1 MLKFGWF
8 AEAPIDFE
16 HKNYV
21 LLSYLKEIDESYS
34 YHKLSPYLL
43 YTEKLVQDM
52 KLFKDNEWKFT
63 NSLWTPIVSFSLQT
77 GIRRREVQKG
87 DEIVSKEEYERLWIS
102 DDEFLDDDNRGINNK
117 EILRLHIQLR

>member
-1 MLKFGWF
+1 MLKFDF
-8 AEAPIDFE
+8 YYQPPIDFE

-52 KLFKDNEWKFT
+52 KLFQDNEWKFT

-87 DEIVSKEEYERLWIS
+87 DEI
-102 DDEFLDDDNRGINNK
+102 K
-117 EILRLHIQLR
+117 EIIEIVHYSIPLLQSKVNLGWKLLDKYPQVLF

>member
-1 MLKFGWF
+1 MLQFDF
-8 AEAPIDFE
+8 YYQPPIDFE

-21 LLSYLKEIDESYS
+21 LLSYLKEIDEAYS

-52 KLFKDNEWKFT
+52 KFFQDNEWRFT
-63 NSLWTPIVSFSLQT
+63 NSLWTPIVSFNLQT

-87 DEIVSKEEYERLWIS
+87 EEMKEIIEIVHYSIPLLESKVNLGWKLLERYPQVL
-102 DDEFLDDDNRGINNK
+102 F
-117 EILRLHIQLR
+117 

>member
-1 MLKFGWF
+1 MLKFDWF

-21 LLSYLKEIDESYS
+21 LLSYLKEIDEAYS

-52 KLFKDNEWKFT
+52 KFFQDNEWRFT
-63 NSLWTPIVSFSLQT
+63 NSLWTPIVSFNLQT

-87 DEIVSKEEYERLWIS
+87 EEMKEIIEIVHYSIPLLESKVNLGWTLLERYPQVL
-102 DDEFLDDDNRGINNK
+102 F
-117 EILRLHIQLR
+117 

>member
-1 MLKFGWF
+1 MLKFDWF

-34 YHKLSPYLL
+34 YHRLSPYLL

-87 DEIVSKEEYERLWIS
+87 DEI
-102 DDEFLDDDNRGINNK
+102 K
-117 EILRLHIQLR
+117 EIIEIVHYSIPLLQSKVNLGWKLLEKYPQVLF

>member
-1 MLKFGWF
+1 MLKFDWF

-52 KLFKDNEWKFT
+52 KLFQDNEWKFT

-87 DEIVSKEEYERLWIS
+87 DEI
-102 DDEFLDDDNRGINNK
+102 K
-117 EILRLHIQLR
+117 EIIEIVHYSIPLLQSKVNLGWKLLDKYPQVLF

>member
-1 MLKFGWF
+1 MLKFDF
-8 AEAPIDFE
+8 YYEPPIDFE

-21 LLSYLKEIDESYS
+21 LLSYLKEIDEAYS

-52 KLFKDNEWKFT
+52 KFFQDNEWRFT
-63 NSLWTPIVSFSLQT
+63 NSLWTPIVSFNLQT

-87 DEIVSKEEYERLWIS
+87 EEMKEIIEIVHYSIPLLQSKVNLGWKLLEKYPQVL
-102 DDEFLDDDNRGINNK
+102 F
-117 EILRLHIQLR
+117 

>member
-1 MLKFGWF
+1 MLKFDWF

-52 KLFKDNEWKFT
+52 KLFQDNEWKFT

-87 DEIVSKEEYERLWIS
+87 GEMKEIIEIVHYSIPLLQSKVNLGWKLLEKYPQVL
-102 DDEFLDDDNRGINNK
+102 F
-117 EILRLHIQLR
+117 

>member
-1 MLKFGWF
+1 MLKFDWF

-21 LLSYLKEIDESYS
+21 LLSYLKEIDEAYS

-52 KLFKDNEWKFT
+52 KFFQDNEWGFT

-87 DEIVSKEEYERLWIS
+87 EEMKEIIEIVHYSIPLLESKVNLGWKLLERYPQVL
-102 DDEFLDDDNRGINNK
+102 F
-117 EILRLHIQLR
+117 

>member
-1 MLKFGWF
+1 MLKINWYF
-8 AEAPIDFE
+8 ESPIDFE

-52 KLFKDNEWKFT
+52 KKFEEVEWKFT

-87 DEIVSKEEYERLWIS
+87 DEI
-102 DDEFLDDDNRGINNK
+102 K
-117 EILRLHIQLR
+117 EIIEIVHYSIPLLQSKVNLGWKLLEKYPQVLF

>member
-1 MLKFGWF
+1 MLKFDF
-8 AEAPIDFE
+8 YYQPPIDFE

-87 DEIVSKEEYERLWIS
+87 DEI
-102 DDEFLDDDNRGINNK
+102 K
-117 EILRLHIQLR
+117 EIIEIVHYSIPLLQSKVNLGWKLLERYPQVLF

>member
-1 MLKFGWF
+1 MLKFNWF

-34 YHKLSPYLL
+34 YHRLSPYLL

-87 DEIVSKEEYERLWIS
+87 DEI
-102 DDEFLDDDNRGINNK
+102 K
-117 EILRLHIQLR
+117 EIIEIVHYSIPLLQSKVNLGWKLLEKYPQVLF

>member
-1 MLKFGWF
+1 MLKFDWF

-21 LLSYLKEIDESYS
+21 LLSYLKEIDEAYS

-52 KLFKDNEWKFT
+52 KFFQDNEWRFT
-63 NSLWTPIVSFSLQT
+63 NSLWTPIVSFNLQT

-87 DEIVSKEEYERLWIS
+87 EEMKEIIEIVHYSIPLLESKVNLGWKLLERYPQVL
-102 DDEFLDDDNRGINNK
+102 F
-117 EILRLHIQLR
+117 

>member
-1 MLKFGWF
+1 MLKFDWF

-87 DEIVSKEEYERLWIS
+87 DEIVSKEEY
-102 DDEFLDDDNRGINNK
+102 
-117 EILRLHIQLR
+117 

>member
-1 MLKFGWF
+1 MLKFDWF
-8 AEAPIDFE
+8 AEDPIDFE

-87 DEIVSKEEYERLWIS
+87 EEIKEIIEIVHYSIPLLESKVNLGWKLLERYPQVL
-102 DDEFLDDDNRGINNK
+102 F
-117 EILRLHIQLR
+117 

>member
-1 MLKFGWF
+1 MLKFDWF

-52 KLFKDNEWKFT
+52 KLFQDNEWKFT

-87 DEIVSKEEYERLWIS
+87 DEI
-102 DDEFLDDDNRGINNK
+102 K
-117 EILRLHIQLR
+117 EIIEIVHYSIPLLQSKVNLGWKLLERYPQVLF

>member
-1 MLKFGWF
+1 MLQFDF
-8 AEAPIDFE
+8 YYQPPIDFE

-21 LLSYLKEIDESYS
+21 LLSYLKEIYEAYS

-52 KLFKDNEWKFT
+52 KFFQDNEWRFT
-63 NSLWTPIVSFSLQT
+63 NSLWTPIVSFNLQT

-87 DEIVSKEEYERLWIS
+87 EEMKEIIEIVHYSIPLLESKVNLGWKLLERYPQVL
-102 DDEFLDDDNRGINNK
+102 F
-117 EILRLHIQLR
+117 